1 MKKFEYDFP
10 RPSIATDIA
19 IFTIKN
25 DVLSIVLIERKE
37 EPFGWALPGGFLR
50 PDENLEDCARRE
62 TEEET
67 GGTLQELVYV
77 NNFFMAPGSSSEL
90 CHLLCGQIDATNIG
104 GIHGNVDEG
113 EDIRVFSEPA
123 TAAFKRVQRGEIA
136 SAFSIIGLQWLE
148 LNREAL
154 RRRWT

>member
-67 GGTLQELVYV
+67 GVEPERLFHFL
-77 NNFFMAPGSSSEL
+77 
-90 CHLLCGQIDATNIG
+90 
-104 GIHGNVDEG
+104 
-113 EDIRVFSEPA
+113 PA
-123 TAAFKRVQRGEIA
+123 TTPWKYLRGGQPK
-136 SAFSIIGLQWLE
+136 SSLSIHQSLKL
-148 LNREAL
+148 LL
-154 RRRWT
+154 

>member
-1 MKKFEYDFP
+1 MKE
-10 RPSIATDIA
+10 
-19 IFTIKN
+19 
-25 DVLSIVLIERKE
+25 
-37 EPFGWALPGGFLR
+37 ALR
-50 PDENLEDCARRE
+50 CARHTIVE
-62 TEEET
+62 ISVHVLEEMLLWQLRHHQMSERILHQRRHR
-67 GGTLQELVYV
+67 LQDLVYV

-104 GIHGNVDEG
+104 GIHGNVEEG

-123 TAAFKRVQRGEIA
+123 TAAFKRVKHGEIA